1 MSKIFGTIAAVL
13 IVASAFIA
21 FKNKEAKADE
31 NAIYQKSQATEK
43 TTTNELNKLIKKIN
57 DDEAESEEKLTIATK
72 LEGELEAVT
81 AKHKE
86 AKEKVAT
93 LKEQFD
99 SKEAEIA
106 KADDALN
113 TLPNPKVLIPK
124 IKRIRKELDE
134 AISSVATKEAQ
145 LANLAERDE
154 NGKKRV
160 DVTRKLT
167 ELQSSGKSFPTLKTR
182 ISSVYRNWGFVT
194 LAAGDRQGVVTGSVL
209 DVVRQGEVV
218 AKLRVTAVES
228 GTASADIVLD
238 SVTAGI
244 TLQSGD
250 TVLPEREAQP
260 AVTTASK

>member
-13 IVASAFIA
+13 IAASAFIA

-31 NAIYQKSQATEK
+31 DATYLQSQATQK

-57 DDEAESEEKLTIATK
+57 DDEAETEEKLAAAAK
-72 LEGELEAVT
+72 LESELEVVNAN
-81 AKHKE
+81 HKE
-86 AKEKVAT
+86 AKEKVAA
-93 LKEQFD
+93 LKEQFE
-99 SKEAEIA
+99 SKEGEIA
-106 KADDALN
+106 KADEALN
-113 TLPNPKVLIPK
+113 SLPDPKVLIPK
-124 IKRIRKELDE
+124 IKRMRKELDE
-134 AISSVATKEAQ
+134 AVSLAATKETQ
-145 LANLAERDE
+145 LANLSERDE
-154 NGKKRV
+154 NGKKRI

-182 ISSVYRNWGFVT
+182 ISSIYRNWGFVT

-218 AKLRVTAVES
+218 AKLRVTAVEA

>member
-13 IVASAFIA
+13 IAASAFVA

-31 NAIYQKSQATEK
+31 DASYQQSQEAETS
-43 TTTNELNKLIKKIN
+43 TTNELNKLLGKIN
-57 DDEAESEEKLTIATK
+57 DDEAESEKKLAAATE
-72 LEGELEAVT
+72 LEAELEAVVV
-81 AKHKE
+81 KYGE
-86 AKEKVAT
+86 AKEKVAA
-93 LKEQFD
+93 LKGQFE
-99 SKEAEIA
+99 SKADEIA
-106 KADDALN
+106 KADEALDAL
-113 TLPNPKVLIPK
+113 PDPKVLIPK
-124 IKRIRKELDE
+124 IKRMRAELDE

-145 LANLAERDE
+145 LANLVDRDQ
-154 NGKKRV
+154 NGKKRI

-167 ELQSSGKSFPTLKTR
+167 DLQSSGKSFPTLKTR

-209 DVVRQGEVV
+209 DVLRQGEIV